1 MICSP
6 DVKRRKECKGSGS
19 REAAQLNDGV
29 SSRQHRA
36 DDGVV
41 QATRV
46 RLRALS
52 AWGSRSCVVMRLRF
66 SYNSSQSTSRRM
78 ILAGEAATY
87 SRERSQNH
95 LLYFI
100 ARSIAAFV

>member
-1 MICSP
+1 MVCSP

-95 LLYFI
+95 LLYF
-100 ARSIAAFV
+100 